1 MVKAADDT
9 HSAANVPRH
18 AATLLLLR
26 ETDGQ
31 TEVLVVRR
39 HANLAFMGGVWVFPG
54 GALNP
59 ADTSADARALLAD
72 PDDFS
77 CHRMRTLQGAL
88 LPAQD
93 CLGLAIAACRETFE
107 ETGVLLARHEDGRPC
122 DPEVAARL
130 HTQRALVVEQPA
142 MFLSLLARERLHPD
156 VGRLIYW
163 AHWITPSSAP
173 RRYDT
178 RFFLVAAPPSQSVT
192 VDTGETEGTGEAV
205 ESAWMRPAGLI
216 AAAQRGDMPI
226 SNPTLCNLHELQ
238 AALVRHGTLDELLKQ
253 ETARTI
259 VPIVPRMVRNNGITT
274 IVLPW
279 DPDYDSTP
287 GEGIALGSEHRSA
300 LRELPSRI
308 VDRKNSTG

>member
-1 MVKAADDT
+1 MGSAADDT
-9 HSAANVPRH
+9 HSAASVPRH
-18 AATLLLLR
+18 AATILLLR
-26 ETDGQ
+26 EVGGEV
-31 TEVLVVRR
+31 EVLMVRR
-39 HANLAFMGGVWVFPG
+39 HANLAFMGGLWVFPG

-59 ADTSADARALLAD
+59 SDTSADALALLAD
-72 PDDFS
+72 PGDFS
-77 CHRMRTLQGAL
+77 CHRMRTLQGEL
-88 LPAQD
+88 LPARE

-107 ETGVLLARHEDGRPC
+107 ETGVLLARDDMGRPC

-130 HTQRALVVEQPA
+130 HAQRALVVEQPA
-142 MFLSLLARERLHPD
+142 MFPGLLAREHLHPD
-156 VGRLIYW
+156 VGQLVYW

-192 VDTGETEGTGEAV
+192 VDTGETKGTGEAV
-205 ESAWMRPAGLI
+205 ESAWMCPADLI

-238 AALVRHGTLDELLKQ
+238 AALVRHGTLPELLKQ

-259 VPIVPRMVRNNGITT
+259 VPIVPRMFRDNGVSI
-274 IVLPW
+274 ILLPW
-279 DPDYDSTP
+279 DPHYDSVP
-287 GEGIALGSEHRSA
+287 GEGVALGSEHQGT